1 MNLVAERDKGEEW
14 MNGRELSVGVM
25 YHDTLSRHRACEE
38 SVCWMKRA
46 RLGKREGS
54 GMDSRISEH
63 WSLNYSRK

>member
-1 MNLVAERDKGEEW
+1 MSVVAEGDKGEEW
-14 MNGRELSVGVM
+14 MNGRELSVGGM
-25 YHDTLSRHRACEE
+25 YHGTLSTNCACEE

-63 WSLNYSRK
+63 WSLSCSRK